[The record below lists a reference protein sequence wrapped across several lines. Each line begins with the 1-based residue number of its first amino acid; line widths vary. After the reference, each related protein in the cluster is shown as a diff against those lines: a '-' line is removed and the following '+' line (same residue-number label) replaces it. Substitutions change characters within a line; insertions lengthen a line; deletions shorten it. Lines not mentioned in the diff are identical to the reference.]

1 MKLMRSSLVGAIDQV
16 PAQAFPDVGGGPV
29 QNLNK

>member
-1 MKLMRSSLVGAIDQV
+1 MKLMRSFLDGTIDQV

-29 QNLNK
+29 QNI